1 QTAHR
6 PLLPTRRASDLNAGT
21 CQATVTVSDSSLP
34 TAVCQNIAVSLD
46 ATGHVSVNATAI
58 ENGSTDNCGVTE
70 HKITKGTV
78 SANDASFADSV
89 SFGCGDTGAQTVTL
103 QVKDAAGNAGT
114 CQATVTVSDSSLP
127 TAVCRNI
134 AVSLDATGHVSVNA
148 RSEER
153 RVGDECGWTEHTIA
167 KGTVSA
173 N

>member
-1 QTAHR
+1 SDWSSDVCS
-6 PLLPTRRASDLNAGT
+6 SDLK
-21 CQATVTVSDSSLP
+21 
-34 TAVCQNIAVSLD
+34 IA
-46 ATGHVSVNATAI
+46 
-58 ENGSTDNCGVTE
+58 
-70 HKITKGTV
+70 KGTV

-127 TAVCRNI
+127 TALCQNI

-148 RSEER
+148 TAIENGST
-153 RVGDECGWTEHTIA
+153 DNCGVTEHKIA

-173 N
+173 NDASFADSVSFGCGDTGAQTVTLQVKEAAGNAGTCQATVTVSDSSLPTGV